1 MSSRSDKY
9 VIEPAR
15 PEDGQELL
23 RILEQVPYPGRVSLT
38 YTRRPDAY
46 RSFYKEGEEVRLFV
60 CRDRRAGRI
69 AGLGATTI
77 RDVYINGD
85 PRRVAYLFGLKVAP
99 DYRGRFP
106 LLPDCYAYLYDY
118 LQKKDVE
125 LTFTTILSGNDDARQ
140 LLEKKRSVMPAYEA
154 FGRYETY
161 ALRNRPASNTAS
173 GRRIR
178 AAVKDDIP
186 ALVRFLNREAQK
198 HNFFPVSRAR
208 DWTGIL
214 DNGLTIADVFV
225 MEEGAEIIAAGAV
238 WDQSAYKQYVVNSY
252 SGGLKLLA
260 ALPWVTRLC
269 GLPPLPAPGE
279 TVRFYTLG
287 RWAVRD
293 NDARIFDT
301 FLDQIMQSAAAY
313 PLCLVGVHEGH
324 PLRER
329 LQRRRYVRYDSEVYL
344 VNWESK
350 SSPVNDLKPLT
361 VYLEC
366 GAL

>member
-9 VIEPAR
+9 LIEPAR
-15 PEDGQELL
+15 PEDGRELL
-23 RILEQVPYPGRVSLT
+23 EILEQIPYPGRISLL

-60 CRDRRAGRI
+60 CRDQPAGRI
-69 AGLGATTI
+69 AGLGATAI
-77 RDVYINGD
+77 RDVYINGE

-99 DYRGRFP
+99 AYQGRFV
-106 LLPDCYAYLYDY
+106 LLPDCYAYLKEY
-118 LQKKDVE
+118 LTKQNVE
-125 LTFTTILSGNDDARQ
+125 LTFTTILSGNDQARQ
-140 LLEKKRSVMPAYEA
+140 MLEKRRAMMPEYEP

-161 ALRNRPASNTAS
+161 ALRNRPGAAAM
-173 GRRIR
+173 GDARIR
-178 AAVKDDIP
+178 AACKEDIP
-186 ALVRFLNREAQK
+186 ALVRFLNREARK

-214 DNGLTIADVFV
+214 DNGLTIADVHV
-225 MEEGAEIIAAGAV
+225 LEEGGEIVAAGAV
-238 WDQSAYKQYVVNSY
+238 WDQSGYKQYVVQGY
-252 SGGLKLLA
+252 EGGLKAVAAFPWLA
-260 ALPWVTRLC
+260 KLG
-269 GLPPLPAPGE
+269 GLPPLPKPGE

-293 NDARIFDT
+293 NDPDIFDG
-301 FLDQIMQSAAAY
+301 FLDQVMAAAGDY
-313 PLCLVGVHEGH
+313 PLCLVGVHQGH

-329 LQRRRYVRYDSEVYL
+329 LAQRKHVRYDSQVYV
-344 VNWESK
+344 VNWEH
-350 SSPVNDLKPLT
+350 NTQATREIQPLA

>member
-9 VIEPAR
+9 IIEPAR

-23 RILEQVPYPGRVSLT
+23 RILEQMPFPGRVSLI

-60 CRDRRAGRI
+60 CRDRRAERI
-69 AGLGATTI
+69 AGLGATAI
-77 RDVYINGD
+77 RDVYINGQ
-85 PRRVAYLFGLKVAP
+85 PRRVAYLFGLKVDP
-99 DYRGRFP
+99 EYQGRFP
-106 LLPDCYAYLYDY
+106 LLPDCYAYLHEY
-118 LQKKDVE
+118 LHKQNVE
-125 LTFTTILSGNDDARQ
+125 LTFTTILSGNDNARQ
-140 LLEKKRSVMPAYEA
+140 LLEKKRPVMPAYVP
-154 FGRYETY
+154 FGRYETF
-161 ALRNRPASNTAS
+161 ALRNKPGSAGKSGRKIRTAS
-173 GRRIR
+173 
-178 AAVKDDIP
+178 KEDIP

-214 DNGLTIADVFV
+214 DNGLTINDVHI
-225 MEEGAEIIAAGAV
+225 MEEGGEIIAAGAV
-238 WDQSAYKQYVVNSY
+238 WDQSGYKQYVVNGY
-252 SGGLKLLA
+252 RGGLKVLA
-260 ALPWVTRLC
+260 ALPWLTRLS

-279 TVRFYTLG
+279 MVRFYTLG

-293 NDARIFDT
+293 NDPDVFDD
-301 FLDQIMQSAAAY
+301 FLDQVMHAAADY

-324 PLRER
+324 PLRPC
-329 LQRRRYVRYDSEVYL
+329 LQRRRHVRYDSEVYL
-344 VNWESK
+344 VNWERQTN
-350 SSPVNDLKPLT
+350 PVGDLKPLT